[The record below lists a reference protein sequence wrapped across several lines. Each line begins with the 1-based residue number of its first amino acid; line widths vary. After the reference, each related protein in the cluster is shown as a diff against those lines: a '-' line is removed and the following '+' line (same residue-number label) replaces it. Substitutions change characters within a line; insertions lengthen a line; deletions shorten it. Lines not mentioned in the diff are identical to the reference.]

1 MPPPD
6 CSRRTASRGKL
17 RLRLGGSS
25 TPRYPQKKEELN
37 FEPMLDYK
45 LPNIASGATPIG
57 SAERAPDKDEM
68 IDIEEK
74 KRVSIQNFD
83 YIIDKLKIRDYS
95 HQERVFW
102 LLKPEYFQSKFDCDV
117 RFSSCVIAT
126 KLECRDL
133 SRR

>member
-1 MPPPD
+1 
-6 CSRRTASRGKL
+6 
-17 RLRLGGSS
+17 
-25 TPRYPQKKEELN
+25 
-37 FEPMLDYK
+37 MLDYK

-68 IDIEEK
+68 IDIEDK

-83 YIIDKLKIRDYS
+83 YIVDKLKIRDYS
-95 HQERVFW
+95 HRERVFW
-102 LLKPEYFQSKFDCDV
+102 LQKPEYFQSKFDCDV